1 MQTSLLLIGFMGAGK
16 STIGKLLAQQLKTD
30 HFDLDQLIVDN
41 IAMDIASYFEKY
53 GEEAFRQVETKI
65 LQKTSQ
71 LSGII
76 STGGGIVS
84 KAENRQFLKEQQN
97 VVYLKTNFTEL
108 KRRIYQDKTTIRPLA
123 QEKNTEELARLYF
136 SRSGFYQECASITID
151 TTNKTA
157 EVIITEIMQKMEE
170 IL

>member
-1 MQTSLLLIGFMGAGK
+1 
-16 STIGKLLAQQLKTD
+16 
-30 HFDLDQLIVDN
+30 DLDQLMVDN
-41 IAMDIASYFEKY
+41 IAIDVACSFEKY
-53 GEEAFRQVETKI
+53 GEEAVRQVETKI

-71 LSGII
+71 LSAIT

-84 KAENRQFLKEQQN
+84 KAEHRQFVKEQQN
-97 VVYLKTNFTEL
+97 GAYLRAYSTEL
-108 KRRIYQDKTTIRPLA
+108 KPRINQDKTPIRPLA
-123 QEKNTEELARLYF
+123 QEKNTEERARLYF
-136 SRSGFYQECASITID
+136 SRSGFYQECPSITID